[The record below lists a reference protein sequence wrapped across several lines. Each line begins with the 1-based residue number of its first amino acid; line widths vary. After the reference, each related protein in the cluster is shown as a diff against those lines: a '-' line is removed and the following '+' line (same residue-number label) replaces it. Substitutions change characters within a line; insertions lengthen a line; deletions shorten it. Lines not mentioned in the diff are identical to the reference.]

1 MKDKTFKFQI
11 HSDNEYGRDIP
22 GSMFYVIA
30 SSLEEAR
37 DRSLDYIKK
46 LNAFEQMKTIFPKH
60 YYTRC
65 VHVAT
70 LSSLSP
76 IAINY
81 EPQ

>member
-1 MKDKTFKFQI
+1 MKDTTFKFQI

-30 SSLEEAR
+30 TSLEEAR
-37 DRSLDYIKK
+37 NKSLEYIKT
-46 LNAFEQMKTIFPKH
+46 LNAFEQMKTSFPKEF
-60 YYTRC
+60 YTRC
-65 VHVAT
+65 VHVDT
-70 LSSLSP
+70 LSFLSP